1 MAKSNSNNNGKFSIF
16 GYEIQKKIEKQ
27 NDNEELKNRE
37 IVSFIPKDDDLGD
50 VATISGGGFFGQYY
64 DISGTEDSNTE
75 KQFIYKYRE
84 AAEQPEVD
92 AAISDIVDE
101 AIASL
106 EKGPPVK
113 IVLDELEYDDPI
125 KDKIRKEFYE
135 VLRLLN
141 FSENGPDIFRRWYVD
156 GRLYYHVVTDRKN
169 PKDGIFEL
177 RLIDPARIKKIKE
190 VKETVDKKT
199 NAKLT
204 EVVDEYYMY
213 SEDFAPI
220 SNSST
225 YAVGTVGGQSGIK
238 IAKEAIIEVHS
249 GLMDAQR
256 KKRLSYLHKALKV
269 INQLRIMEDALV
281 IYRLARA
288 PERRIFY
295 IDTGNLPVGKSEEYV
310 RKMMSKFR
318 NKIVYDV
325 KSGEV
330 KDERRHMSM
339 LEDFWIPRREGS
351 QGTEIST
358 LPGGENLGQID
369 DILYFKNQLYKSL
382 NIPQT
387 RIDPEAAFP
396 GGSGRATEISRD
408 EVKFQ
413 KFINRLRKKFSYLLL
428 DTLKI
433 QLQLKGI
440 VSETDWNDIVQDITI
455 DYVQDNH
462 FYEMKEFE
470 LLQDKLNAL
479 GSVSEYI
486 GKYFSKSWVRKN
498 ILHMSDDEI
507 EYMDKEIAEEKQ
519 NEPSDED
526 NSFGA

>member
-1 MAKSNSNNNGKFSIF
+1 MAKSDNKKFTIF
-16 GYEIQKKIEKQ
+16 GYEIQKQ
-27 NDNEELKNRE
+27 VDQQTDNDDLKKKD
-37 IVSFIPKDDDLGD
+37 IISFIPKENDLGD
-50 VATISGGGFFGQYY
+50 IATITTGGLFGQYY

-113 IVLDELEYDDPI
+113 IVLDELEYDEPI
-125 KDKIRKEFYE
+125 KNKIRKEFYE
-135 VLRLLN
+135 VLRVLN
-141 FSENGPDIFRRWYVD
+141 FSEAGPDIFRRWYID
-156 GRLYYHVVTDRKN
+156 GRLYYHVVVDRNN
-169 PKDGIFEL
+169 PKDGIAEL
-177 RLIDPARIKKIKE
+177 RYIDPTRIKKMQE
-190 VKETVDKKT
+190 VKESIDKKT
-199 NAKLT
+199 GVKIS

-213 SEDFAPI
+213 SEEFV
-220 SNSST
+220 SSST
-225 YAVGTVGGQSGIK
+225 YKSSTTTNQSGIK
-238 IAKEAIIEVHS
+238 IAKSAVIEVHS

-295 IDTGNLPVGKSEEYV
+295 IDTGNLPAGKSEEYV
-310 RKMMSKFR
+310 RRMMSQFR

-325 KSGEV
+325 KTGEV

-339 LEDFWIPRREGS
+339 LEDFFIPRREGS

-369 DILYFKNQLYKSL
+369 DILYFKTQLYKSL

-428 DTLKI
+428 DALKV

-440 VSETDWNDIVQDITI
+440 VSESDWDDIVQDITI
-455 DYVQDNH
+455 DFIQDNH
-462 FYEMKEFE
+462 FYEIKEFE

-479 GSVSEYI
+479 GNINDYI
-486 GKYFSKSWVRKN
+486 GKYYSKAWVRKN

-507 EYMDKEIAEEKQ
+507 EYMDKEIAEEKA
-519 NEPSDED
+519 NEPQSEDE
-526 NSFGA
+526 FGM

>member
-1 MAKSNSNNNGKFSIF
+1 MAKSNNKFTIF
-16 GYEIQKKIEKQ
+16 GYEIQKRIQ
-27 NDNEELKNRE
+27 QQTDNEDLKNKD
-37 IVSFIPKDDDLGD
+37 ITSFIPKDNDLGD
-50 VATISGGGFFGQYY
+50 VSTVSAGGFFGQYY
-64 DISGTEDSNTE
+64 DISGTENSNTE

-92 AAISDIVDE
+92 SAISDIVDE

-106 EKGPPVK
+106 ENGPPVK

-125 KDKIRKEFYE
+125 KTKIRKEFYE
-135 VLRLLN
+135 VLRMLN
-141 FSENGPDIFRRWYVD
+141 FSENGPDIFRRWYID
-156 GRLYYHVVTDRKN
+156 GRIYYHVVVDRN
-169 PKDGIFEL
+169 NAKDGIAEL
-177 RLIDPARIKKIKE
+177 RYIDPTKIKKIKE
-190 VKETVDKKT
+190 VKESVDPKT
-199 NAKLT
+199 GVKLS
-204 EVVDEYYMY
+204 EVVEEYYMY
-213 SEDFAPI
+213 SEEFVSATGSSI
-220 SNSST
+220 TYSAGNSSNI
-225 YAVGTVGGQSGIK
+225 GGIK

-295 IDTGNLPVGKSEEYV
+295 IDTGNLPAGKSEEYV
-310 RKMMSKFR
+310 RRMMSQFR

-325 KSGEV
+325 KTGEV

-339 LEDFWIPRREGS
+339 LEDFFIPRREGS

-369 DILYFKNQLYKSL
+369 DILYFKTQLYKSL
-382 NIPQT
+382 NIPVT
-387 RIDPEAAFP
+387 RIDPDSAFP
-396 GGSGRATEISRD
+396 GGSGRATEITRD

-428 DTLKI
+428 DCLKI

-440 VSETDWNDIVQDITI
+440 VSESDWNDIVQDITI
-455 DYVQDNH
+455 DFIQDNH
-462 FYEMKEFE
+462 FYETKEFE
-470 LLQDKLNAL
+470 ILQEKLNAL
-479 GSVSEYI
+479 SSI
-486 GKYFSKSWVRKN
+486 GDHIGNYFSKAWVRKN
-498 ILHMSDDEI
+498 ILRMSDDEI
-507 EYMDKEIAEEKQ
+507 EYMDKEIADEKSK
-519 NEPSDED
+519 EPKPDD
-526 NSFGA
+526 QFGM